1 MGSNDL
7 SYKERDRRLFD
18 CSSMTGL
25 FARKGCKLLF
35 CFVTFLPLVCAVS
48 PAWAEKIKTVVWYPE
63 LTKPY
68 SNVFDEILL
77 GILSNSKA
85 PTVTIPLDAGS
96 SVTTLRYQSGEPLI
110 NPVIVLGQ
118 QAIQLAGKFDQS
130 YRFVAGATYHPPIQD
145 NFVFISYHPS
155 PKYVYRH
162 LKLLFPDIVSLYVV
176 FGPTSNQWLKSV
188 ALEEAQAEGIN
199 LKHFEAHSLRESAQI
214 IRGITQGIDA
224 EREAV
229 WIIPDQSVIDDKV
242 IVPYLLSEA
251 WKKNVVVISNSLAH
265 VDRGMLFALYPDNV
279 RLGEKMADISRQI
292 ASDRYKGPKV
302 QALDELKYAINV
314 RTAKHLGLELDQAR
328 LKRYDLVFPQR

>member
-1 MGSNDL
+1 MGFKGL
-7 SYKERDRRLFD
+7 LFKD
-18 CSSMTGL
+18 GNGKLTACSPLQCEG
-25 FARKGCKLLF
+25 ARKRHNPFLCSAIFLL
-35 CFVTFLPLVCAVS
+35 LVFAVG
-48 PAWAEKIKTVVWYPE
+48 PVWAEKIKTVVWYPE
-63 LTKPY
+63 LAKPY

-77 GILSNSKA
+77 GIQNDSKGPA
-85 PTVTIPLDAGS
+85 VGVSLDAAS
-96 SVTTLRYQSGEPLI
+96 DVAALRYQSDDPLI
-110 NPVIVLGQ
+110 NPVILLGQ
-118 QAIQLAGKFDQS
+118 QAIQLAKQFDQS
-130 YRFVAGATYHPPIQD
+130 YRFVAGAAYHPSIQD

-155 PKYVYRH
+155 PKYIYRH
-162 LKLLFPDIVSLYVV
+162 LKSLFPDIVSLYVV

-214 IRGITQGIDA
+214 IRGIIQGIDE

-229 WIIPDQSVIDDKV
+229 WIIPDQSVVDDKV

-279 RLGEKMADISRQI
+279 RLGEKLVSISNQI
-292 ASDRYKGPKV
+292 ASGRYQGPKV

>member
-1 MGSNDL
+1 MGFKDL
-7 SYKERDRRLFD
+7 FFKDRNGKLTARSLLQ
-18 CSSMTGL
+18 GEV
-25 FARKGCKLLF
+25 ARKGFKLFL
-35 CFVTFLPLVCAVS
+35 CFAIILPLLVAVK
-48 PAWAEKIKTVVWYPE
+48 PVWAEKIKTVVWYPA

-68 SNVFDEILL
+68 SSVFDEILL
-77 GILSNSKA
+77 GIRNHSKGLTLEIPINAASHADMRHYKSND
-85 PTVTIPLDAGS
+85 PFID
-96 SVTTLRYQSGEPLI
+96 
-110 NPVIVLGQ
+110 PVIVLGQ
-118 QAIQLAGKFDQS
+118 QAIQLAGQFDQS
-130 YRFVAGATYHPPIQD
+130 HQFVAGAAYHPLLRD

-162 LKLLFPDIVSLYVV
+162 LKTLFPSIVALYVV

-188 ALEEAQAEGIN
+188 ALKEAQAEGIN
-199 LKHFEAHSLRESAQI
+199 LKYSETRSLRESAQVMRRI
-214 IRGITQGIDA
+214 IQGIDA
-224 EREAV
+224 KKEAI

-251 WKKNVVVISNSLAH
+251 WEKNVVVISNSLAH

-279 RLGEKMADISRQI
+279 RLGEKMVDISRQI
-292 ASDRYKGPKV
+292 ALGRYKGPKI

>member
-1 MGSNDL
+1 MGPNDL
-7 SYKERDRRLFD
+7 SYQERDRGLFD
-18 CSSMTGL
+18 CSSLMGL
-25 FARKGCKLLF
+25 FARKREKLFLCSAIF
-35 CFVTFLPLVCAVS
+35 LLLVFVVS
-48 PAWAEKIKTVVWYPE
+48 PVWAEKIKTVVWYPE

-68 SNVFDEILL
+68 SSVFDEILL
-77 GILSNSKA
+77 GIRSNSKA
-85 PTVTIPLDAGS
+85 PTVAVPLDAAS
-96 SVTTLRYQSGEPLI
+96 NVTTLRYQSGDPMI
-110 NPVIVLGQ
+110 SPVIVLGQ
-118 QAIQLAGKFDQS
+118 QAIQLAGQFDQS
-130 YRFVAGATYHPPIQD
+130 YRFVAGATYHPLLQD

-162 LKLLFPDIVSLYVV
+162 LKSLFPDIVSLYVV

-214 IRGITQGIDA
+214 IRGIIQGIDA

-229 WIIPDQSVIDDKV
+229 WIIPDQSVVDDKV

-279 RLGEKMADISRQI
+279 RLGEKLVSISNQI
-292 ASDRYKGPKV
+292 ASGRYQGPKV